1 MVKTVQVN
9 GRENILQVRSDN
21 VEFSDQLDF
30 APRPFSIDAEFA
42 RRNHKVFLEDLER
55 NDARS
60 IAPVLDEEFARAP
73 LLDRIGIVI
82 NIDQDIGIEEATSAH
97 EFRRG

>member
-1 MVKTVQVN
+1 
-9 GRENILQVRSDN
+9 
-21 VEFSDQLDF
+21 
-30 APRPFSIDAEFA
+30 
-42 RRNHKVFLEDLER
+42 LEDLER